1 MTEKDKYTCQHV
13 FIQLIKEKDVK
24 YNKISFPACAAEI
37 ARKLIKQNDRE
48 HFIVLC
54 LDGSNHVVCVN
65 TVHVGTVSSVN
76 TNLREVLKPAILSN
90 SCSIIVVHN
99 HPSGDPAPSNS
110 DHSITEKIQEA
121 SKLFDIKLLDHVIL
135 GDDDKFYS
143 FKEEGFIQ

>member
-1 MTEKDKYTCQHV
+1 MKNQKYTCQHV
-13 FIQLIKEKDVK
+13 FIQLIKEKDVE
-24 YNKISFPACAAEI
+24 YDKILFPACAIEI
-37 ARKLIKQNDRE
+37 ARKLIQQNDRE

-54 LDGSNHVVCVN
+54 LDGSNRVVCVN

-99 HPSGDPAPSNS
+99 HPSGDPAPSNN
-110 DHSITEKIQEA
+110 DYCITGKIRDA
-121 SKLFDIKLLDHVIL
+121 CKLFDIRLLDHVIL